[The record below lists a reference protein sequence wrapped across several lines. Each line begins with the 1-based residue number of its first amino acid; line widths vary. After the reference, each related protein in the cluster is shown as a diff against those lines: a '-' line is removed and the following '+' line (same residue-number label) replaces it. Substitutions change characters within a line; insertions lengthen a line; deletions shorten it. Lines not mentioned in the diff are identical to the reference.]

1 MTSKSLYLI
10 LPFWVL
16 VFAIYGC
23 DNSKRNDIINHSI
36 KEFLKNYNTDA
47 VNDLMLKQADSIG
60 KLVLLLPNSRGN
72 REIIKDYI
80 NKTKA
85 HKKYCDRLYD
95 YAVED
100 RDSIDIA
107 NAYLLTGQYYL
118 SNLVFDSAYYY
129 YNQAEKLYLIK
140 KDSLNISYTYYI
152 KAYVL
157 NKNGVYSE
165 AEKQILKSIRYN
177 TKEISIRRRHQQY
190 FTIGDVFSGLGMYE
204 DALHYY
210 NQAFELLSDKTILSE
225 ESEAYIN
232 LSKTYLVDNVAKVY
246 IKQEKYLK
254 AKELLLEGIAKYINF
269 NDVTS
274 ERYYAYLAISLAST
288 KLKTNDYK
296 GIHAL
301 LNEIIEIGKRNKN
314 RIIIHKAELVLAE
327 YYFVTGQ
334 VNLGF
339 PLVERILEEVRSVGD
354 FENQLKALELLISYD
369 SDRSDQFFIEYIE
382 ISKRFKGEGNLIQNS
397 FIRIKQEADSLNELN
412 KTLLER
418 NRLLSTI
425 TISLFVIVTI
435 ILLAYIYHLKIKKIG
450 LIKMFQ
456 QDTEQYYNS
465 IINVQKYLAV
475 AKDRERK
482 IIAKELNDGV
492 VNRLFAT
499 RFTLMQLK
507 KEEIDN
513 HKDVLVN
520 EVVEVED
527 YIRNISHSLVNEE
540 GGKVQGFQQLLQEL
554 VLVQKRQSNIDFSI
568 LIDSK
573 LDLESLDHRKRIN
586 IYRSIQEVLLNVALH
601 SNASKCVVDIKLK
614 TPVSFE
620 IAITDNG
627 TGFDTRS
634 IKGGYGLP
642 NVKERIEIIEGKLFV
657 ISKKGS
663 GTKILFIIYF

>member
-1 MTSKSLYLI
+1 M
-10 LPFWVL
+10 
-16 VFAIYGC
+16 
-23 DNSKRNDIINHSI
+23 N
-36 KEFLKNYNTDA
+36 
-47 VNDLMLKQADSIG
+47 
-60 KLVLLLPNSRGN
+60 
-72 REIIKDYI
+72 
-80 NKTKA
+80 
-85 HKKYCDRLYD
+85 
-95 YAVED
+95 
-100 RDSIDIA
+100 
-107 NAYLLTGQYYL
+107 L
-118 SNLVFDSAYYY
+118 SY

-274 ERYYAYLAISLAST
+274 ERYYAYLAISLASA

-334 VNLGF
+334 LNLGF

-369 SDRSDQFFIEYIE
+369 SDRSDQFFIEYVE

-568 LIDSK
+568 LIDAK
-573 LDLESLDHRKRIN
+573 LDLECLDHRKRIN

>member
-1 MTSKSLYLI
+1 M
-10 LPFWVL
+10 
-16 VFAIYGC
+16 
-23 DNSKRNDIINHSI
+23 
-36 KEFLKNYNTDA
+36 
-47 VNDLMLKQADSIG
+47 
-60 KLVLLLPNSRGN
+60 
-72 REIIKDYI
+72 
-80 NKTKA
+80 
-85 HKKYCDRLYD
+85 KY
-95 YAVED
+95 
-100 RDSIDIA
+100 
-107 NAYLLTGQYYL
+107 
-118 SNLVFDSAYYY
+118 
-129 YNQAEKLYLIK
+129 
-140 KDSLNISYTYYI
+140 
-152 KAYVL
+152 
-157 NKNGVYSE
+157 
-165 AEKQILKSIRYN
+165 
-177 TKEISIRRRHQQY
+177 
-190 FTIGDVFSGLGMYE
+190 GLGRV
-204 DALHYY
+204 DT
-210 NQAFELLSDKTILSE
+210 FELLSDKTILSE

-369 SDRSDQFFIEYIE
+369 SDRSDQFFIEYVE

>member
-1 MTSKSLYLI
+1 MEWNI
-10 LPFWVL
+10 
-16 VFAIYGC
+16 
-23 DNSKRNDIINHSI
+23 
-36 KEFLKNYNTDA
+36 
-47 VNDLMLKQADSIG
+47 Q
-60 KLVLLLPNSRGN
+60 
-72 REIIKDYI
+72 
-80 NKTKA
+80 
-85 HKKYCDRLYD
+85 YD

-274 ERYYAYLAISLAST
+274 ERYYAYLAISLASA

-334 VNLGF
+334 LNLGF

-369 SDRSDQFFIEYIE
+369 SDRSDQFFIEYVE

-568 LIDSK
+568 LIDAK
-573 LDLESLDHRKRIN
+573 LDLECLDHRKRIN

>member
-1 MTSKSLYLI
+1 
-10 LPFWVL
+10 
-16 VFAIYGC
+16 
-23 DNSKRNDIINHSI
+23 
-36 KEFLKNYNTDA
+36 
-47 VNDLMLKQADSIG
+47 
-60 KLVLLLPNSRGN
+60 
-72 REIIKDYI
+72 
-80 NKTKA
+80 
-85 HKKYCDRLYD
+85 
-95 YAVED
+95 
-100 RDSIDIA
+100 
-107 NAYLLTGQYYL
+107 
-118 SNLVFDSAYYY
+118 
-129 YNQAEKLYLIK
+129 
-140 KDSLNISYTYYI
+140 
-152 KAYVL
+152 
-157 NKNGVYSE
+157 
-165 AEKQILKSIRYN
+165 
-177 TKEISIRRRHQQY
+177 
-190 FTIGDVFSGLGMYE
+190 
-204 DALHYY
+204 
-210 NQAFELLSDKTILSE
+210 
-225 ESEAYIN
+225 
-232 LSKTYLVDNVAKVY
+232 
-246 IKQEKYLK
+246 
-254 AKELLLEGIAKYINF
+254 
-269 NDVTS
+269 
-274 ERYYAYLAISLAST
+274 
-288 KLKTNDYK
+288 
-296 GIHAL
+296 
-301 LNEIIEIGKRNKN
+301 
-314 RIIIHKAELVLAE
+314 
-327 YYFVTGQ
+327 
-334 VNLGF
+334 
-339 PLVERILEEVRSVGD
+339 
-354 FENQLKALELLISYD
+354 
-369 SDRSDQFFIEYIE
+369 
-382 ISKRFKGEGNLIQNS
+382 
-397 FIRIKQEADSLNELN
+397 
-412 KTLLER
+412 
-418 NRLLSTI
+418 
-425 TISLFVIVTI
+425 
-435 ILLAYIYHLKIKKIG
+435 
-450 LIKMFQ
+450 MFQ

>member
-1 MTSKSLYLI
+1 M
-10 LPFWVL
+10 
-16 VFAIYGC
+16 
-23 DNSKRNDIINHSI
+23 
-36 KEFLKNYNTDA
+36 
-47 VNDLMLKQADSIG
+47 
-60 KLVLLLPNSRGN
+60 
-72 REIIKDYI
+72 
-80 NKTKA
+80 
-85 HKKYCDRLYD
+85 
-95 YAVED
+95 
-100 RDSIDIA
+100 
-107 NAYLLTGQYYL
+107 TGQYYL

-274 ERYYAYLAISLAST
+274 ERYYAYLAISLASA

-334 VNLGF
+334 LNLGF

-369 SDRSDQFFIEYIE
+369 SDRSDQFFIEYVE

-568 LIDSK
+568 LIDAK
-573 LDLESLDHRKRIN
+573 LDLECLDHRKRIN

>member
-1 MTSKSLYLI
+1 MEWNI
-10 LPFWVL
+10 
-16 VFAIYGC
+16 
-23 DNSKRNDIINHSI
+23 
-36 KEFLKNYNTDA
+36 
-47 VNDLMLKQADSIG
+47 Q
-60 KLVLLLPNSRGN
+60 
-72 REIIKDYI
+72 
-80 NKTKA
+80 
-85 HKKYCDRLYD
+85 YD